1 MRTILAIILVTLA
14 THTNA
19 SEQILYC
26 TPDNSIGFAP
36 SENYK
41 QHTYKLN
48 RFTLK
53 LDYSAKTARSKAIY
67 LSGRVKC
74 IFSGDDIYC
83 LSDFGTA
90 FGLNSK
96 TNRFHHASV
105 FISDDDIHIEYGK
118 CEKF

>member
-1 MRTILAIILVTLA
+1 MRSILAIILVTLA

-19 SEQILYC
+19 SEEILYC
-26 TPDNSIGFAP
+26 IPEKSIGFSP
-36 SENYK
+36 SEKYK
-41 QHTYKLN
+41 QQNYTLD

-53 LDYSAKTARSKAIY
+53 LDYSAKTARSDAIY
-67 LSGRVKC
+67 LRGRVKC

-83 LSDFGTA
+83 LSDYGTA

-96 TNRFHHASV
+96 TKRFHHAS
-105 FISDDDIHIEYGK
+105 IYLSPDDIHIEYGK